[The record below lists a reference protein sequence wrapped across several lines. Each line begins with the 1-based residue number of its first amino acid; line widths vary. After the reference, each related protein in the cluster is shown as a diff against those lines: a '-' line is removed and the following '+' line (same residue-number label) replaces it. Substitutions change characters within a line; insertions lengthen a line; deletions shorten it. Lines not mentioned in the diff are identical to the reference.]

1 MNVRRSRFLI
11 PVLVLMF
18 GVMALAACG
27 ESDGPE
33 LPDTT
38 AASVIA
44 YLDEVNY
51 QESWELWPGL
61 GEKVEGG
68 DPHGM
73 LLTTYLNPVA
83 LQAFN
88 DKAGT
93 MPDGAIIV
101 KENYTPDGTLAAN
114 TLMYKKS
121 GYNPDH
127 NDWFWLKVLA
137 DGTVDKQGMVEGC
150 QNCHGE
156 DPRQRLRLDRAAEIA
171 RTFRGNLPREAPR
184 KPSRLELGVLES
196 VVSRSACPTV
206 GEASVVNVL
215 PRSASPSDG
224 DGGL

>member
-18 GVMALAACG
+18 GVMAPAACG

-51 QESWELWPGL
+51 QESWDLWPGL

-68 DPHGM
+68 EPHGM

-88 DKAGT
+88 DKAG
-93 MPDGAIIV
+93 AIIV
-101 KENYTPDGTLAAN
+101 KENYMLDGTLAAN
-114 TLMYKKS
+114 TVMYKQS

-127 NDWFWLKVLA
+127 ND
-137 DGTVDKQGMVEGC
+137 
-150 QNCHGE
+150 
-156 DPRQRLRLDRAAEIA
+156 
-171 RTFRGNLPREAPR
+171 
-184 KPSRLELGVLES
+184 
-196 VVSRSACPTV
+196 
-206 GEASVVNVL
+206 
-215 PRSASPSDG
+215 
-224 DGGL
+224 

>member
-88 DKAGT
+88 DK
-93 MPDGAIIV
+93 P
-101 KENYTPDGTLAAN
+101 
-114 TLMYKKS
+114 
-121 GYNPDH
+121 
-127 NDWFWLKVLA
+127 
-137 DGTVDKQGMVEGC
+137 
-150 QNCHGE
+150 
-156 DPRQRLRLDRAAEIA
+156 
-171 RTFRGNLPREAPR
+171 AP
-184 KPSRLELGVLES
+184 
-196 VVSRSACPTV
+196 CPT
-206 GEASVVNVL
+206 A
-215 PRSASPSDG
+215 PSS
-224 DGGL
+224 

>member
-11 PVLVLMF
+11 PVLVLMLSA
-18 GVMALAACG
+18 MALAACG
-27 ESDGPE
+27 ESDGPD

-68 DPHGM
+68 EPHGM

-88 DKAGT
+88 DKAGA

-101 KENYTPDGTLAAN
+101 KENYTPAGELAAN
-114 TLMYKKS
+114 TVMYKQV
-121 GYNPDH
+121 GLQPRPQR
-127 NDWFWLKVLA
+127 LVLA
-137 DGTVDKQGMVEGC
+137 QGARRR
-150 QNCHGE
+150 HGRQARHGRRLPKLPRRG
-156 DPRQRLRLDRAAEIA
+156 PRQRLRLDRAAEIA
-171 RTFRGNLPREAPR
+171 REFRDDRCGNA
-184 KPSRLELGVLES
+184 
-196 VVSRSACPTV
+196 
-206 GEASVVNVL
+206 
-215 PRSASPSDG
+215 ASPVAQRAGAVEADPLEAVAIKHG
-224 DGGL
+224 YLLVHAP

>member
-11 PVLVLMF
+11 PVLVLML
-18 GVMALAACG
+18 GAIALAACG

-44 YLDEVNY
+44 YLDEANY

-68 DPHGM
+68 EPHGM

-83 LQAFN
+83 LKAFN

-114 TLMYKKS
+114 TVMYKKS

-137 DGTVDKQGMVEGC
+137 DGTVREAR
-150 QNCHGE
+150 HGRGLSKLPRRG
-156 DPRQRLRLDRAAEIA
+156 PRQRLRLDRAAEIGRA
-171 RTFRGNLPREAPR
+171 FRGARPQRQRAVAPALGDLVGGQAR
-184 KPSRLELGVLES
+184 PSRHARRDRRHGN
-196 VVSRSACPTV
+196 P
-206 GEASVVNVL
+206 ASFAIL
-215 PRSASPSDG
+215 PDG